1 MIFGNYT
8 TSFDGKQLF
17 SPEENE
23 RFINFC
29 FWDFTKS
36 EKLAIIHK
44 LSSNAPVAQ
53 WIEHRIP
60 VPRVGG
66 SSPFRCTKKTRYR
79 MVPGLFAYCRMGAK
93 GRPDRRAGKK
103 CPVDTFLVHGRV
115 QRRKTAFC
123 RSAGFLIFVYVG
135 ALERSSKRDPFAVP
149 GGNFA
154 CRSRLASCRPL
165 HTLRPRLLCHR
176 QRSGS
181 RPFRC
186 TATARA
192 KHNPSC
198 PILLL
203 VVS

>member
-1 MIFGNYT
+1 MHWNRDSHDQIAICRWHIAA
-8 TSFDGKQLF
+8 TSSKTGCYL
-17 SPEENE
+17 
-23 RFINFC
+23 NFC
-29 FWDFTKS
+29 PSPARAKMQT
-36 EKLAIIHK
+36 
-44 LSSNAPVAQ
+44 
-53 WIEHRIP
+53 
-60 VPRVGG
+60 
-66 SSPFRCTKKTRYR
+66 SPFRCTKKTRYR

-103 CPVDTFLVHGRV
+103 CPVETFLVHGRV

-123 RSAGFLIFVYVG
+123 RSAGFLLFVYVG
-135 ALERSSKRDPFAVP
+135 ALGRSSKRDPFAVP

-181 RPFRC
+181 RSFRC

-192 KHNPSC
+192 KHNSSC